1 MLLRL
6 LYDDALAQ
14 ASYLIG
20 CQATG
25 EAIIIDP
32 ERDVDRYL
40 AVAKQEGLRLVAAA
54 ETHIHADFLSGSR
67 ELAAQGVKVYLS
79 AEGGP
84 DWQYQ
89 WPGEYK
95 HQLLRHNDAFNIGN
109 IRFRVL
115 HTPGHT
121 PEHICFEVTDLGG
134 GASEPMGIV
143 SGDFVFVGDLG
154 RPDLLETAAGKQGAK
169 EAGAHQLFASVQQF
183 VKLPDYLQ
191 VWPGHGAG
199 SACGKALGAVPQTT
213 VGYETRFN
221 PAIQSAIR
229 NPQSEIT
236 FTVFILK
243 GQPEPPTYFARMK
256 RLNRDGPQLLGKLPT
271 PREIPALDLATLDF
285 KRAAILDTRVWSDF
299 KAGHLP
305 GALRDPLDR
314 TFNTIAASY
323 ASDDQDIY
331 VVASAAQ
338 VNDAVR
344 ALVRVGLDRITGFID
359 PATIKAY
366 ASSGGKLE
374 STPEVDINGAKEVIA
389 SGALVLDV
397 RRKADEFDHS
407 HIPGAVNIPHLRLA
421 ARLKDLPRNRK
432 ILVHC
437 AVGSRSSRAVTLLQ
451 REGFDAVNMAGGF
464 EAWSAAGKP
473 TESSTP
479 TPAPQPAATH

>member
-95 HQLLRHNDAFNIGN
+95 HQLLRDNDAFNIGN

-134 GASEPMGIV
+134 GARSPWASSAATSSSSVTWAAPTSSKPPRV
-143 SGDFVFVGDLG
+143 SRGLRKLCAD
-154 RPDLLETAAGKQGAK
+154 
-169 EAGAHQLFASVQQF
+169 QLFASVQQF

-199 SACGKALGAVPQTT
+199 SACGKALRRRPTDH
-213 VGYETRFN
+213 RRLRN
-221 PAIQSAIR
+221 PLQPRHPIR
-229 NPQSEIT
+229 NPQSE
-236 FTVFILK
+236 VRSRLHRLHPQ
-243 GQPEPPTYFARMK
+243 GPTRTSDLLRRMK

-344 ALVRVGLDRITGFID
+344 ALVRVGLDRIIGFIE

-421 ARLKDLPRNRK
+421 AHLKDLPRDRK

-451 REGFDAVNMAGGF
+451 REGFDAD
-464 EAWSAAGKP
+464 
-473 TESSTP
+473 
-479 TPAPQPAATH
+479 QPGRRL